1 MNRILLL
8 LEQRENYR
16 LLATLLGQRYQI
28 VDPPDL
34 QESFDLAIV
43 DGPSLNR
50 LGKQVRA
57 RKEED
62 SAFLPFLLLTAR
74 QECGILT
81 RQVWQ
86 TIDEIIAAPI
96 EKVEL
101 QVRVEILLRTRR
113 LSLGLK
119 LRSEVL
125 QQRYDE
131 LTVLQVELL
140 RKNEALEA
148 LNQQKNQWLGTAAHD
163 LRTPLGII
171 STYSDFLLGE
181 AADHLA
187 QEHVNFITR
196 IKSSSQ
202 FMRELVDDL
211 LDISKIE
218 AGKLDLNLQ
227 RTYLGELVRN
237 NVALNSLL
245 AERKQI
251 QLVCR
256 CPESVPPLIADPAK
270 MEQVLNNLIGNAVKF
285 SNPGTTVEVGIEQR
299 DNAIILSVKDEGQ
312 GIPEEQTK
320 LLFEPFVRTSVMS
333 TDQEKSTGLGL
344 AIVRRIVEGHE
355 GTIWVE
361 SQVGKGSTFYV
372 SLPLS
377 AGTDEVL
384 CTAKDEPEE
393 TTPRE
398 ETFDREA
405 ALQRFGGDVSAMRQ
419 HIAAFAEECPRLL
432 MRIQEAIERNEGRPL
447 ARMAYSL
454 GWNLSQ
460 LSAAAAFDMALQLE
474 KMGRKGK
481 LRGAQEVYT
490 ALEREVDD
498 LRSTLESIDKRPE

>member
-8 LEQRENYR
+8 LEQRENHR
-16 LLATLLGQRYQI
+16 LLATLLGQRCLI

-34 QESFDLAIV
+34 QESFDLAII
-43 DGPSLNR
+43 DGPSLSR
-50 LGKQVRA
+50 LRQQVGA

-62 SAFLPFLLLTAR
+62 SAFLPFLLLTTR
-74 QECGILT
+74 QERGSLT
-81 RQVWQ
+81 QQVWQ
-86 TIDEIIAAPI
+86 IIDEIITAPI

-101 QVRVEILLRTRR
+101 QARIEMLLRTRR
-113 LSLGLK
+113 LSLELK
-119 LRSEVL
+119 LRSEAL

-131 LTVLQVELL
+131 LTVLQDELL

-163 LRTPLGII
+163 LRTPLGVI
-171 STYSDFLLGE
+171 STYSDFLLEE
-181 AADHLA
+181 AAGQLA
-187 QEHVNFITR
+187 QGHVDFIAR

-227 RTYLGELVRN
+227 RTDLAELVRN
-237 NVALNSLL
+237 NVTLNSLL
-245 AERKQI
+245 SERKQI

-256 CPESVPPLIADPAK
+256 CPESVPPLMADPAK
-270 MEQVLNNLIGNAVKF
+270 IEQVLNNLIGNAIKF
-285 SNPGTTVEVGIEQR
+285 SHSGTTVEVGIEQR
-299 DNAIILSVKDEGQ
+299 DNIIVLSVKDEGQ
-312 GIPEEQTK
+312 GIPEEQTE

-344 AIVRRIVEGHE
+344 AIVHRIVEGH
-355 GTIWVE
+355 GGKIWVK
-361 SQVGKGSTFYV
+361 SQIGKGSTFFI
-372 SLPLS
+372 SLPLRV
-377 AGTDEVL
+377 G
-384 CTAKDEPEE
+384 KDEMLRAGKDESEE

-405 ALQRFGGDVSAMRQ
+405 ALQRFGGDVSALKQ

-432 MRIQEAIERNEGRPL
+432 TSIRETIGRNEGRRL

-454 GWNLSQ
+454 GWSLSQ
-460 LSAAAAFDMALQLE
+460 LGAGTAFDMALQLE
-474 KMGRKGK
+474 KQGRTGN
-481 LRGAQEVYT
+481 LDGAEEAYTVLEQEI
-490 ALEREVDD
+490 EN
-498 LRSTLESIDKRPE
+498 LRSTLDSIGDRQ